1 MSFSSARAETNRIKR
16 QRMRRSRKSETL
28 ALPKVDFF
36 NNSNKYLTI
45 HDMTDNQKGR
55 IRDALGEVIKN
66 GVSNLRQIFNA
77 LVGHLSDMIQGKR
90 LEANHL
96 VLGIRNGK
104 HTKHY
109 ALTLED
115 FHLLCA

>member
-16 QRMRRSRKSETL
+16 QRMRRGRKPETV
-28 ALPKVDFF
+28 AVPKVNFF
-36 NNSNKYLTI
+36 NNGSKYHTI
-45 HDMTDNQKGR
+45 QDLTDNQKGR
-55 IRDALGEVIKN
+55 IRDALGGIIRN

-115 FHLLCA
+115 FQTLCA

>member
-16 QRMRRSRKSETL
+16 QRMRRNHKPET
-28 ALPKVDFF
+28 AAVPKVSNL
-36 NNSNKYLTI
+36 NNGNKYRTI
-45 HDMTDNQKGR
+45 QDLTDNQKGR
-55 IRDALGEVIKN
+55 IRDALGEVIRS